1 MIRVDPATSLSPMCS
16 ECHYATQRDSSKL
29 HNMVIND
36 DRGCAQRMAGW
47 LAARRS
53 RQVCIKG
60 PKGLVPRR
68 GTALNKVHGSRGGP
82 SRADGVVQW

>member
-1 MIRVDPATSLSPMCS
+1 MIRVDPVTSQSPMCS
-16 ECHYATQRDSSKL
+16 VCRYATQRIAVNCT
-29 HNMVIND
+29 NMVIND
-36 DRGCAQRMAGW
+36 DSCAQRAGW
-47 LAARRS
+47 LAGARRS

-82 SRADGVVQW
+82 SRADGGVQW

>member
-1 MIRVDPATSLSPMCS
+1 VSIQQPLYHQCAVYPTTLPTGIAVNCT
-16 ECHYATQRDSSKL
+16 
-29 HNMVIND
+29 NMVIND